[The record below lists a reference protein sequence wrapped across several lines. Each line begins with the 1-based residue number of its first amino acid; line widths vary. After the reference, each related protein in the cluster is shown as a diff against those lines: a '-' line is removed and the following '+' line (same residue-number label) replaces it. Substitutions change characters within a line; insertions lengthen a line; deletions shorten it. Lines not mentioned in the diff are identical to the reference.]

1 MKKSSLLLTII
12 SRIITLFIASFAQ
25 SGIITGTVNDGEYN
39 DILPFANVIIKDS
52 QRGAL
57 SDFEGKY
64 SLELKPGIYTVQ
76 FSFVGYQTL
85 EINEVI
91 VKNGETII
99 VDVTLKAS
107 TAKLD
112 EVIITTSLKRNTE
125 ASILYLQRN
134 SVKLMD
140 GLSLESIKNSG
151 ASDIASAVKNIPGV
165 SVQRGKY
172 VYVRG
177 LGDRYTK
184 TSLNG
189 VDVPGLDPDRN
200 TLQLDLFP
208 SSILENVI
216 VSKSSTA
223 DQGADFTGGAIN
235 IVTKDIPNKEGYSAS
250 LGLGYNSDFHFN
262 KNYLTYKGSK
272 TDFLGFDNGLR
283 DNPIPSQQYIPLPQE
298 NGEVVEIL
306 TKRFTKNL
314 AARRETSF
322 MDYNFSFTAG
332 NQFDVGNNKLGY
344 VAAISYRNET
354 QYFSQYIDGQV
365 FRKNVNPTIY
375 ELNTDRTQQGEGGT
389 NNVLISG
396 IAGLSFKTEKSKY
409 KFNILHIQN
418 GESKASIFN
427 QQNRIQNS
435 NQIKKDNLIYTQ
447 RSITNLLLNGKHS
460 IDQES
465 NWTLDWKLSPS
476 LALVYDKDFRVTP
489 FKVSIDELTGIETYT
504 IEPSE
509 SGLPTRI
516 YRDLNEGNIVSN
528 IDIINKHTFLGKE
541 AKLKF
546 GVGYAYKTRSFEVE
560 RFSFPLLNIASD
572 FANGDPDQILADQ
585 NIYDASINS
594 GVFVRRDSGIS
605 DTYDSQM
612 SIASAYASEEF
623 KITDWFQ
630 AVVGLRF
637 EKFQLVYTGERQD
650 GTKLNKATILD
661 KSDFFPSTNLI
672 FDLNEEG
679 SQKIRTSYART
690 TARPSFKEASLAEI
704 FDPIN
709 NTFFIGNINIQP
721 TYINNFDLR
730 YEKYGENGDFYAIS
744 GFYKSF
750 KDPIELSFIR
760 SATGQFTPLNLGDAI
775 VYGTEIEIRKNLGFI
790 PGLEKFRINTNLS
803 LINSQQE
810 FSDDEKANREDNLR
824 SGEVL
829 DDTRPLQGQSPY
841 LVNFGIDYTNDNG
854 WNAGLFYNVQ
864 GKTLQIVGSGD
875 IPDVYTLPFNNLLF
889 NASKT
894 FGKNK
899 NATISLKFEN
909 LLNSNIESVYES
921 YKAEDQIYSKWN
933 PGQKISISYNV
944 KF

>member
-1 MKKSSLLLTII
+1 MKKSITLTII
-12 SRIITLFIASFAQ
+12 VGLLSFITFAQ

-39 DILPFANVIIKDS
+39 DILPFANLIIKDS

-283 DNPIPSQQYIPLPQE
+283 DNPIPNQQYIPLPQE

-528 IDIINKHTFLGKE
+528 IDIINKHIFLGKE
-541 AKLKF
+541 AKLKL
-546 GVGYAYKTRSFEVE
+546 GVGYAYKTRKFVVE
-560 RFSFPLLNIASD
+560 RFSFPLLNIVSD

-803 LINSQQE
+803 LINSEQE

>member
-1 MKKSSLLLTII
+1 MKKTSLLLLII
-12 SRIITLFIASFAQ
+12 SLLSFSSFSQ

-125 ASILYLQRN
+125 ASILHLQRN

-541 AKLKF
+541 AKLKL
-546 GVGYAYKTRSFEVE
+546 GVGYAYKTRNFVVE

>member
-1 MKKSSLLLTII
+1 MKKSITLTII
-12 SRIITLFIASFAQ
+12 VGLLSFITFAQ

-76 FSFVGYQTL
+76 YSFVGYQTL

-125 ASILYLQRN
+125 ASILHLQRN

-396 IAGLSFKTEKSKY
+396 IAGLSFKTKKSKY
-409 KFNILHIQN
+409 KFNVLHIQN

-465 NWTLDWKLSPS
+465 NWILDWKLSPS

-489 FKVSIDELTGIETYT
+489 FKVSIDELTGIKTYT

-541 AKLKF
+541 AKLKL
-546 GVGYAYKTRSFEVE
+546 GVGYAYKTRNFVVE

-630 AVVGLRF
+630 VVVGLRF

-790 PGLEKFRINTNLS
+790 PGLEKFSINTNLS
-803 LINSQQE
+803 LINSEQE
-810 FSDDEKANREDNLR
+810 FSNDEKANREDNLR

-909 LLNSNIESVYES
+909 LLNSILKVYMS
-921 YKAEDQIYSKWN
+921 LIKLRIKYIQNGILDRR
-933 PGQKISISYNV
+933 
-944 KF
+944 

>member
-1 MKKSSLLLTII
+1 MKKSIILTII
-12 SRIITLFIASFAQ
+12 VGLLSFITFAQ

-125 ASILYLQRN
+125 ASILHLQRN

-189 VDVPGLDPDRN
+189 VDVPGLNPDRN

-283 DNPIPSQQYIPLPQE
+283 DNPIPNQQYIPLPQE

-396 IAGLSFKTEKSKY
+396 IAGLSFKTKKSKY
-409 KFNILHIQN
+409 KFNVLHIQN

-465 NWTLDWKLSPS
+465 NWILDWKLSPS

-489 FKVSIDELTGIETYT
+489 FKVSIDELTGIKTYT

-541 AKLKF
+541 AKVKF

-605 DTYDSQM
+605 DTYDSQI

-630 AVVGLRF
+630 VVVGLRF

-709 NTFFIGNINIQP
+709 NTFFIGNINVQP

-730 YEKYGENGDFYAIS
+730 YEKYGENGDFYTIS

-803 LINSQQE
+803 LINSEQE
-810 FSDDEKANREDNLR
+810 FSNDEKANREDNLR

-841 LVNFGIDYTNDNG
+841 LVNFGIDYTNDNE

-921 YKAEDQIYSKWN
+921 YKAKDQIYSKWN

>member
-1 MKKSSLLLTII
+1 MKKSITLTII
-12 SRIITLFIASFAQ
+12 AGLLSFITFAQ

-125 ASILYLQRN
+125 ASILHLQRN

-332 NQFDVGNNKLGY
+332 NQFDVGNNKLAY

-389 NNVLISG
+389 NNILISG

-460 IDQES
+460 LDQES

-476 LALVYDKDFRVTP
+476 IALVYDKDFRVTP

-560 RFSFPLLNIASD
+560 RFSFPLLNIVSD

-630 AVVGLRF
+630 ALVGLRF
-637 EKFQLVYTGERQD
+637 EKFQLIYTGERQD

-803 LINSQQE
+803 LINSEQE

-841 LVNFGIDYTNDNG
+841 LINFGIDYTNDNG

-909 LLNSNIESVYES
+909 LLNSNIKSVYES

>member
-1 MKKSSLLLTII
+1 MKKSITLTII
-12 SRIITLFIASFAQ
+12 VGLLSFITFAQ

-541 AKLKF
+541 AKLKL
-546 GVGYAYKTRSFEVE
+546 GVGYAYKTRKFVVE
-560 RFSFPLLNIASD
+560 RFSFPLLNIVSD

-709 NTFFIGNINIQP
+709 NTFFIGNINVQP

-730 YEKYGENGDFYAIS
+730 YEKYGENGDFYTIS

-803 LINSQQE
+803 LINSEQE

>member
-1 MKKSSLLLTII
+1 MKKSITLTII
-12 SRIITLFIASFAQ
+12 VGLLSFIAFAQ

-189 VDVPGLDPDRN
+189 VDVPGLNPDRN

-541 AKLKF
+541 AKLKL
-546 GVGYAYKTRSFEVE
+546 GVGYAYKTRNFVVE
-560 RFSFPLLNIASD
+560 RFSFPLLNIVSD

-803 LINSQQE
+803 LINSEQE

>member
-1 MKKSSLLLTII
+1 MKKSITLTII
-12 SRIITLFIASFAQ
+12 VGLLSFITFAQ

-125 ASILYLQRN
+125 ASILHLQRN

-283 DNPIPSQQYIPLPQE
+283 DNPIPNQQYIPLPQE

-541 AKLKF
+541 AKLKL
-546 GVGYAYKTRSFEVE
+546 GVGYAYKTRKFVVE
-560 RFSFPLLNIASD
+560 RFSFPLLNIVSD

-803 LINSQQE
+803 LINSEQE

>member
-1 MKKSSLLLTII
+1 MKKSITLTII
-12 SRIITLFIASFAQ
+12 AGLLSFITFAQ

-91 VKNGETII
+91 VKNGETTV

-125 ASILYLQRN
+125 SSILYLQRN

-332 NQFDVGNNKLGY
+332 NQFDVGNNKLAY

-389 NNVLISG
+389 NNILISG

-460 IDQES
+460 LDQES

-476 LALVYDKDFRVTP
+476 IALVYDKDFRVTP

-560 RFSFPLLNIASD
+560 RFSFPLLNIVSD

-612 SIASAYASEEF
+612 SIASVYASEEF

-630 AVVGLRF
+630 ALVGLRF
-637 EKFQLVYTGERQD
+637 EKFQLIYTGERQD
-650 GTKLNKATILD
+650 GTKLNKAAILD

-803 LINSQQE
+803 LINSEQE

-841 LVNFGIDYTNDNG
+841 LINFGIDYTNDNG

-909 LLNSNIESVYES
+909 LLNSNIKSVYES

>member
-1 MKKSSLLLTII
+1 MKKSIILTII
-12 SRIITLFIASFAQ
+12 VGLLSFITFAQ

-189 VDVPGLDPDRN
+189 VDVPGLNPDRN

-541 AKLKF
+541 AKLKL
-546 GVGYAYKTRSFEVE
+546 GVGYAYKTRNFVVE
-560 RFSFPLLNIASD
+560 RFSFPLLNIVSD

>member
-1 MKKSSLLLTII
+1 MKKTSLLILII
-12 SRIITLFIASFAQ
+12 SLLSFSSFSQ

-125 ASILYLQRN
+125 ASILHLQRN

-541 AKLKF
+541 AKLKL
-546 GVGYAYKTRSFEVE
+546 GVGYAYKTRNFVVE
-560 RFSFPLLNIASD
+560 RFSFPLLNIVSD

>member
-1 MKKSSLLLTII
+1 MKKSIILKIIVGLL
-12 SRIITLFIASFAQ
+12 SFITFAQ

-125 ASILYLQRN
+125 ASILHLQRN

-283 DNPIPSQQYIPLPQE
+283 DNPIPNQQYIPLPQE

-541 AKLKF
+541 AKLKL
-546 GVGYAYKTRSFEVE
+546 GVGYAYKTRNFVVE
-560 RFSFPLLNIASD
+560 RFSFPLLNIVSD

-803 LINSQQE
+803 LINSEQE

>member
-1 MKKSSLLLTII
+1 MKKTFILLII
-12 SRIITLFIASFAQ
+12 LGLVSFTSFAQ
-25 SGIITGTVNDGEYN
+25 TGIITGTVNDGEYN
-39 DILPFANVIIKDS
+39 DILPFANVIIKG
-52 QRGAL
+52 QQLGAL
-57 SDFEGKY
+57 SGFEGKY
-64 SLELKPGIYTVQ
+64 SIELEPGTYTVQ
-76 FSFVGYQTL
+76 FSFVGYQTQ

-91 VKNGETII
+91 VTNGETII

-112 EVIITTSLKRNTE
+112 EVVITTSLKRSTE
-125 ASILYLQRN
+125 SSVLHLQRN
-134 SVKLMD
+134 SIKLMD

-151 ASDIASAVKNIPGV
+151 ASDMASAVKNIPGV
-165 SVQRGKY
+165 SVQSGKY

-189 VDVPGLDPDRN
+189 VDVPGLDPNRN

-208 SSILENVI
+208 SSILENVM

-235 IVTKDIPNKEGYSAS
+235 IVTKDIPNREEYSTS
-250 LGLGYNSDFHFN
+250 LGLGYNPDFHFN
-262 KNYLTYKGSK
+262 ENYLSYDGSK

-283 DNPIPSQQYIPLPQE
+283 DNPIPTDQYIPLPQE

-314 AARRETSF
+314 AAQKETSF

-332 NQFDVGNNKLGY
+332 NQFDIGNNKLGY
-344 VAAISYRNET
+344 VASLSYRNET
-354 QYFSQYIDGQV
+354 AYYSEYIDGQT
-365 FRKNVNPTIY
+365 FRKDIDPSNY
-375 ELNTDRTQQGEGGT
+375 ELNIDRTQQGEGGI

-409 KFNILHIQN
+409 KFNLLHIQN
-418 GESKASIFN
+418 GESQASIFN

-460 IDQES
+460 IGQES

-476 LALVYDKDFRVTP
+476 LALVNDKDFRVTP
-489 FKVSIDELTGIETYT
+489 FKVSVDELTGEETYT

-509 SGLPTRI
+509 AGLPTRI
-516 YRDLNEGNIVSN
+516 YRNLEEGNIVSN
-528 IDIINKHTFLGKE
+528 IDLTNKHAFLGKE

-546 GVGYAYKTRSFEVE
+546 GGDYTYKTREFVIEK
-560 RFSFPLLNIASD
+560 FSFPLLNIVSD
-572 FANGDPDQILADQ
+572 FANGDPDQILADE
-585 NIYDASINS
+585 NIYDASLNS

-605 DTYDSQM
+605 DTYDSQI
-612 SIASAYASEEF
+612 SVSSAYASEEF

-637 EKFQLVYTGERQD
+637 EKFQLSYTGERQD
-650 GTKLNKATILD
+650 GTKLDKAKILN
-661 KSDFFPSTNLI
+661 KSDFFPSANLI

-709 NTFFIGNINIQP
+709 NTFFIGNINVQP

-730 YEKYGENGDFYAIS
+730 YEKYGEKGDFYSIS

-775 VYGTEIEIRKNLGFI
+775 VYGGEIEIRKNLGFI
-790 PGLEKFRINTNLS
+790 SGWEDFRINANFS
-803 LINSQQE
+803 LIESQQE
-810 FSDDEKANREDNLR
+810 FSEDERANREDNLR
-824 SGEVL
+824 VGEVL
-829 DDTRPLQGQSPY
+829 EGTRPLQGQSPF
-841 LVNFGIDYTNDNG
+841 LVNFGIDYSNEQG
-854 WNAGLFYNVQ
+854 WNAGFFYNVQ

-889 NASKT
+889 NASKS
-894 FGKNK
+894 FGENK
-899 NATISLKFEN
+899 NSTISLKFEN
-909 LLNSNIESVYES
+909 LLNNDIESVYES
-921 YKAEDQIYSKWN
+921 YNAEDEIYSKWN
-933 PGQKISISYNV
+933 PGQKISLSYSI

>member
-1 MKKSSLLLTII
+1 MKKSIILTII
-12 SRIITLFIASFAQ
+12 VGLLSFITFAQ

-125 ASILYLQRN
+125 ASILHLQRN

-189 VDVPGLDPDRN
+189 VDVPGLNPDRN

-283 DNPIPSQQYIPLPQE
+283 DNPIPNQQYIPLPQE

-396 IAGLSFKTEKSKY
+396 IAGLSFKTKKSKY
-409 KFNILHIQN
+409 KFNVLHIQN

-465 NWTLDWKLSPS
+465 NWILDWKLSPS

-489 FKVSIDELTGIETYT
+489 FKVSIDELTGIKTYT

-541 AKLKF
+541 AKVKF

-630 AVVGLRF
+630 VVVGLRF

-709 NTFFIGNINIQP
+709 NTFFIGNINVQP

-730 YEKYGENGDFYAIS
+730 YEKYGENGDFYTIS

-803 LINSQQE
+803 LINSEQE
-810 FSDDEKANREDNLR
+810 FSNDEKANREDNLR

-841 LVNFGIDYTNDNG
+841 LVNFGIDYTNDNE

-921 YKAEDQIYSKWN
+921 YKAKDQIYSKWN

>member
-1 MKKSSLLLTII
+1 MKKSITLTII
-12 SRIITLFIASFAQ
+12 VGLLSFIAFAQ

-125 ASILYLQRN
+125 ASILHLQRN
-134 SVKLMD
+134 SVKLID

-283 DNPIPSQQYIPLPQE
+283 DNPIPNQQYIPLPQE

-541 AKLKF
+541 AKLKL
-546 GVGYAYKTRSFEVE
+546 GVGYAYKTRNFVVE
-560 RFSFPLLNIASD
+560 RFSFPLLNIVSD

-709 NTFFIGNINIQP
+709 NTFFIGNINVQP

-803 LINSQQE
+803 LINSEQE

>member
-1 MKKSSLLLTII
+1 MKKSIILTII
-12 SRIITLFIASFAQ
+12 VGLLSFITFAQ

-112 EVIITTSLKRNTE
+112 EVIIRTSLKRNTE
-125 ASILYLQRN
+125 ASILHLQRN

-283 DNPIPSQQYIPLPQE
+283 DNPIPNQQYIPLPQE

-541 AKLKF
+541 AKLKL
-546 GVGYAYKTRSFEVE
+546 GVGYAYKTRNFVVE
-560 RFSFPLLNIASD
+560 RFSFPLLNIVSD

-803 LINSQQE
+803 LINSEQE

>member
-1 MKKSSLLLTII
+1 MKKSIILTII
-12 SRIITLFIASFAQ
+12 VGLLSFITFAQ

-541 AKLKF
+541 AKLKL
-546 GVGYAYKTRSFEVE
+546 GVGYAYKTRKFVVE
-560 RFSFPLLNIASD
+560 RFSFPLLNIVSD

-709 NTFFIGNINIQP
+709 NTFFIGNINVQP

-803 LINSQQE
+803 LINSEQE

>member
-1 MKKSSLLLTII
+1 MKKSIILTII
-12 SRIITLFIASFAQ
+12 VGLLSFITFAQ

-283 DNPIPSQQYIPLPQE
+283 DNPIPNQQYIPLPQE

-332 NQFDVGNNKLGY
+332 NQFDIGNNKLGY

-541 AKLKF
+541 AKLKL
-546 GVGYAYKTRSFEVE
+546 GVGYAYKTRNFVVE
-560 RFSFPLLNIASD
+560 RFSFPLLNIVSD

-679 SQKIRTSYART
+679 SQKIRNSYART

-730 YEKYGENGDFYAIS
+730 YEKYGKNGDFYAIS

-803 LINSQQE
+803 LINSEQE